1 MKLVRVTVGNENLLE
16 VKDRYKET
24 VSPCMF
30 ESIIVKLDQIPF

>member
-16 VKDRYKET
+16 VKDGHKET

-30 ESIIVKLDQIPF
+30 ESIIVNLDQIPF